1 MCQGTN
7 IGGTFRDISS
17 LIVQDEP
24 TPSKS
29 MNDIYTN

>member
-1 MCQGTN
+1 MCTAVN

-24 TPSKS
+24 TPSKTVDDCI
-29 MNDIYTN
+29 M